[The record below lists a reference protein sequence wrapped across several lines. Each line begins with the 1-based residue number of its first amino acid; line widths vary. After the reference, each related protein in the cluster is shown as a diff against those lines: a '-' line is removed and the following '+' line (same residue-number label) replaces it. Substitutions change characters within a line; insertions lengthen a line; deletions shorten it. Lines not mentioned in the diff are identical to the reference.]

1 MEIIKLDTI
10 IKELWD
16 ISSLENREDNIIW
29 TAYYIFENKYMND
42 GYDEQY
48 YYWMRLMQR
57 LLKCPDDLYEGYVLY
72 VIGSIDEGYLSK
84 YREYVSRL
92 DYDTRVG
99 LEEYINNEMN

>member
-16 ISSLENREDNIIW
+16 ISSLENRDDNIIW
-29 TAYYIFENKYMND
+29 TEYYIFENKYMND

-48 YYWMRLMQR
+48 YYLMRLMQR
-57 LLKCPDDLYEGYVLY
+57 LLKCPDDLYEGYILY
-72 VIGSIDEGYLSK
+72 VISSINKSNVSK
-84 YREYVSRL
+84 YREYIANL
-92 DYDTRVG
+92 DDDIRVG